1 MRYLFR
7 FFVAAPPIAPLMV
20 STFAAIVAV
29 AAAVL
34 VFDPARGAAVVMPA
48 IVLQLF
54 ASSSGVAVPARRGH
68 YDLLLT
74 RAEGRARLALA
85 HWVVSSAPGAAS
97 WAAIGLIEMAA
108 TGGSRSAA
116 FSSGTCAALVVVSTL
131 PWAMGV
137 GLPRFAPGIGWV
149 LVIVTVASLA
159 PAGSVDVWLHEAA
172 AAPASYTAA
181 AVFLLY
187 PPSAVGRALSADGW
201 FLVAPAL
208 AVSALG
214 MIVACRWIV
223 RADFPL
229 EAAQ

>member
-7 FFVAAPPIAPLMV
+7 FFVAAPPIPPLMV

-34 VFDPARGAAVVMPA
+34 VLDPSRGAAVVMPA

-74 RAEGRARLALA
+74 RGEGRARLALA
-85 HWVVSSAPGAAS
+85 HWLVSAAPGAAS
-97 WAAIGLIEMAA
+97 WAAIGLIETAV
-108 TGGSRSAA
+108 TGGARSAA
-116 FSSGTCAALVVVSTL
+116 FSSGTCAALVMVSTL
-131 PWAMGV
+131 PWALGV
-137 GLPRFAPGIGWV
+137 ALPRFAPGVGWV
-149 LVIVTVASLA
+149 LVIVTAGSLA
-159 PAGSVDVWLHEAA
+159 PAGSVDAWLNEAA
-172 AAPASYTAA
+172 VAPAGYTAA

-187 PPSAVGRALSADGW
+187 PPSTVGRALSAGDW
-201 FLVAPAL
+201 LVVAPAL
-208 AVSALG
+208 AVSAAG
-214 MIVACRWIV
+214 MIVACRWIA